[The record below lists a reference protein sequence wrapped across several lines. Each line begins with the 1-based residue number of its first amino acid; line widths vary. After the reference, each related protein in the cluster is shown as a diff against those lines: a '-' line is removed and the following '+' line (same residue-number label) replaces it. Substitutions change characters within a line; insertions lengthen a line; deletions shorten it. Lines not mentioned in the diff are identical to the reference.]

1 MFGYVV
7 PNESELKLWQFEH
20 YRSYY
25 CGICRDLKEMHGR
38 SGQITLS
45 YDTTFLALLLTS
57 LYEPGDARD
66 EIRCAVHPAKK
77 HPTRRNIYTA
87 YAADMNVLLSYYSC
101 LDDWEDERQVRKY
114 ALSRMLKGTAASM
127 SEKYPEKAAVMKKNL
142 DLLHQAEK
150 AGDQNLDKV
159 SGCFGEIMAEIFAF
173 KKDEWEATLRRMGFY
188 LGKFIYL
195 MDAYDDLDKD
205 RKSGNY
211 NPLLA
216 RENEPDF
223 DEKCRELLTMM
234 MAECCRSFEVLP
246 VLENLDILRNI
257 LYSGVW
263 SRFNAI
269 MEEKNKKKG
278 SEDNV

>member
-7 PNESELKLWQFEH
+7 PNQSELKMWEFDH

-25 CGICRDLKEMHGR
+25 CGICRELKEHHGL

-57 LYEPGDARD
+57 LYEPEDAKD
-66 EIRCAVHPAKK
+66 LIRCAVHPAKK
-77 HPTRRNIYTA
+77 HPTSRNVYTA
-87 YAADMNVLLSYYSC
+87 YAADMNVILSYYSC
-101 LDDWEDERQVRKY
+101 LDDWEDEKKTGRY
-114 ALSRMLKGTAASM
+114 ALARLLQK
-127 SEKYPEKAAVMKKNL
+127 KALGLADRYQDKMDVIKTNL

-150 AGDQNLDKV
+150 ASETDLDKV
-159 SGCFGEIMAEIFAF
+159 SGYFGEIMAEIFAYR
-173 KKDEWEATLRRMGFY
+173 KDEWEATLRRMGFY

-195 MDAYDDLDKD
+195 MDAYDDLEKDK
-205 RKSGNY
+205 KSGSY
-211 NPLLA
+211 NPLLSRA
-216 RENEPDF
+216 DHADF
-223 DEKCRELLTMM
+223 DEKCKELLTMM

-246 VLENLDILRNI
+246 ILENLDILRNI

-269 MEEKNKKKG
+269 TEEKTGKKG
-278 SEDNV
+278 REDNV